1 MSIFSAYFYWHYSER
16 LKEIFLA
23 MSNYVNFWVFFF
35 SIKMVLKS
43 LFLPWKRIESIP
55 QKTGFDISIW
65 ANNIF
70 FDIVSRVIGLAM
82 RVFLLCF
89 FVLCEIV
96 TLSVGVLFIVIWL
109 FLPLIVVYII
119 IYGFLKIN
127 V

>member
-65 ANNIF
+65 AN
-70 FDIVSRVIGLAM
+70 
-82 RVFLLCF
+82 
-89 FVLCEIV
+89 
-96 TLSVGVLFIVIWL
+96 
-109 FLPLIVVYII
+109 
-119 IYGFLKIN
+119 
-127 V
+127 